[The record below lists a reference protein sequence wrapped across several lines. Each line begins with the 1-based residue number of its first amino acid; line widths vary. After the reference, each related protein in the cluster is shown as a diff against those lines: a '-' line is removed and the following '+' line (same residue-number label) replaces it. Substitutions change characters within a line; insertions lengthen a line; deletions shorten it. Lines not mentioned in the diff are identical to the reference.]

1 MSVRRR
7 SHSAGMEA
15 WPGYVDALSTLL
27 LVIIFVLLVFVLAQ
41 AFLSVA
47 LSRRNA
53 ALEKVNQT
61 LAQVSQALSLEKG
74 KASKL
79 EVAVSQLSQQLSDS
93 RTARASLA
101 QQLDVLRDEIAKA
114 GVAQASLKTQLGA
127 AEAKATATETRASQ
141 LSSQLAAAKRQLAE
155 LRAAEAAL
163 NQTVTADKATI
174 QAKLADLA
182 QLAQQVA
189 GLKALRDQLQQQAA
203 AAAARATTTEQKN
216 AALAAELAKT
226 KDLGASAAAQ
236 LALLNQQVDQMR
248 AQIAAV
254 SKALDIAKEE
264 GRDKDVEIA
273 NLGKRLNAAL
283 AAKVQELQ
291 LYRSEFFGRLRQV
304 LAGEKGVNI
313 VGDRFVIASD
323 VLFPVGSA
331 DLSVP
336 GVLEISKLA
345 GLIKRIAAKIP
356 PKINWILDVDGY
368 ADRQPIVGGGGEF
381 ASNWQLSTARA
392 ISVVRLLIAEGV
404 PADHLAAT
412 GYGDNHPI
420 DPADTTEAYA
430 RNRRI
435 ELRLTDYNRTHTSQ

>member
-1 MSVRRR
+1 MSMRRR
-7 SHSAGMEA
+7 RGGGVGAEA

-27 LVIIFVLLVFVLAQ
+27 MVVIFVLLVFVLAQ

-79 EVAVSQLSQQLSDS
+79 ELAVSQLNEQLSGSRAAQASLTQQL
-93 RTARASLA
+93 A
-101 QQLDVLRDEIAKA
+101 VLHDEIAKA
-114 GVAQASLKTQLGA
+114 AVAQAALK
-127 AEAKATATETRASQ
+127 SQ
-141 LSSQLAAAKRQLAE
+141 LKGAETQAAANATQASKVSDQLAAAKRQLAE
-155 LRAAEAAL
+155 MRAAEAAL
-163 NQTVTADKATI
+163 NQTVTVDKATI

-182 QLAQQVA
+182 QLAQEVA
-189 GLKALRDQLQQQAA
+189 GLKALRDQLQQQAV
-203 AAAARATTTEQKN
+203 AAAARATTTAQKN
-216 AALAAELAKT
+216 AALTALLAKE

-236 LALLNQQVDQMR
+236 IALLNQQVDQMR

-254 SKALDIAKEE
+254 SKALDIAKQQ

-273 NLGKRLNAAL
+273 NLGTRLNAAL

-291 LYRSEFFGRLRQV
+291 QYRSEFFGELRKI
-304 LAGEKGVNI
+304 LAGVPGVHV
-313 VGDRFVIASD
+313 VGDRFVISSD

-331 DLSVP
+331 DLSAP
-336 GVLEISKLA
+336 GVIEVSKVAELV
-345 GLIKRIAAKIP
+345 KRITAKIP
-356 PKINWILDVDGY
+356 PKINWVLDVEGY
-368 ADRQPIVGGGGEF
+368 ADRQPFVGG
-381 ASNWQLSTARA
+381 SNWQLSTERA

-404 PADHLAAT
+404 PAPHLAAT

-420 DPADTTEAYA
+420 DPGDTQAAFA

-435 ELRLTDYNRTHTSQ
+435 ELRLTDYGKTHTS

>member
-7 SHSAGMEA
+7 AGGAGMEA

-27 LVIIFVLLVFVLAQ
+27 MVIIFVLLVFVLAQ

-53 ALEKVNQT
+53 ALEKVNRT
-61 LAQVSQALSLEKG
+61 LAEVSQALSLEKG

-79 EVAVSQLSQQLSDS
+79 ELAVSQLSQQLAGS
-93 RTARASLA
+93 RAAQASLT
-101 QQLDVLRDEIAKA
+101 QQLAVLHDEIAKA
-114 GVAQASLKTQLGA
+114 AVAQTALKSQLGKA
-127 AEAKATATETRASQ
+127 QAEATANETRAGQ
-141 LSSQLAAAKRQLAE
+141 LAGQLAAAKRLLAE
-155 LRAAEAAL
+155 MRAAEAAL

-174 QAKLADLA
+174 EAKLADLA

-189 GLKALRDQLQQQAA
+189 ALKALRDQLQQEAA
-203 AAAARATTTEQKN
+203 TAAARATTTEQKN
-216 AALAAELAKT
+216 AALAAELAKQ
-226 KDLGASAAAQ
+226 KDLGASSAAQ

-254 SKALDIAKEE
+254 SKALDLAKQE

-291 LYRSEFFGRLRQV
+291 QYRSEFFGRLRQI
-304 LAGEKGVNI
+304 LAGEKGVRI
-313 VGDRFVIASD
+313 VGDRFVISSD

-331 DLSVP
+331 DLSAD
-336 GVLEISKLA
+336 GVIEVSKLA
-345 GLIKRIAAKIP
+345 DLVKRISVKIP
-356 PKINWILDVDGY
+356 PNIDWVLDVDGY
-368 ADRQPIVGGGGEF
+368 ADRQPIPGG
-381 ASNWQLSTARA
+381 SNWALSSARA

-404 PADHLAAT
+404 PPEHLAAT

-420 DPADTTEAYA
+420 DPADTQAAYA

-435 ELRLTDYNRTHTSQ
+435 ELRLTDYNKTHAS

>member
-1 MSVRRR
+1 MRVRRR
-7 SHSAGMEA
+7 AGGSGMEA

-27 LVIIFVLLVFVLAQ
+27 MVIIFVLLVFVLAQ

-61 LAQVSQALSLEKG
+61 LAEVSHALSLEKG

-79 EVAVSQLSQQLSDS
+79 EVAVSQLSQQLSGS
-93 RTARASLA
+93 RAAQASLTE
-101 QQLDVLRDEIAKA
+101 QLAVLRDEIAKA
-114 GVAQASLKTQLGA
+114 AVAQSALKTQLGG
-127 AEAKATATETRASQ
+127 AEAQATANETRANALAGQ
-141 LSSQLAAAKRQLAE
+141 FAAAKRDLAS
-155 LRAAEAAL
+155 LRAAAAAL

-182 QLAQQVA
+182 QLAEQVA
-189 GLKALRDQLQQQAA
+189 ALKALRDQLQQQAA

-216 AALAAELAKT
+216 AALAAELAKA
-226 KDLGASAAAQ
+226 KDVGASAAAQ
-236 LALLNQQVDQMR
+236 IALLNQQVDQMR

-254 SKALDIAKEE
+254 SKALDIAKQE
-264 GRDKDVEIA
+264 GRDKNVEIA
-273 NLGKRLNAAL
+273 NLGTRLNAAL

-291 LYRSEFFGRLRQV
+291 QYRSEFFGRLRKI
-304 LAGEKGVNI
+304 LAGESGVKI
-313 VGDRFVIASD
+313 VGDRFVISSD

-336 GVLEISKLA
+336 GVIEISKLA
-345 GLIKRIAAKIP
+345 GLVKRIAAKIP
-356 PKINWILDVDGY
+356 PKINWVLDVDGY
-368 ADRQPIVGGGGEF
+368 ADRQPITGGAF
-381 ASNWQLSTARA
+381 SSNWDLSTARA

-404 PADHLAAT
+404 PPEHLAAT

-420 DPADTTEAYA
+420 DPADTQAAYA

-435 ELRLTDYNRTHTSQ
+435 ELRLTDYNKTHTS